1 MFRYI
6 KKRLIFNLLS
16 LWIILTLTFLVMKT
30 IPGDPFND
38 ESSNTLSQETL
49 QILKSRYGL
58 NKPLY
63 QQYIHYLKS
72 LVTLDFGNSLV
83 YKDRSVTSIIST
95 AFPASA
101 ILGLESLI
109 LSISGG
115 ISLGTLAALRK
126 KKQGRYILLSSI
138 LQISI
143 PAFVLATMLQY
154 IFAVKIPIFPIA
166 CWGNFSHT
174 ILPSLALAI
183 TPMAFITQLTF
194 SSVSSVLNKDYVLLA
209 YAKGLSPI
217 KVVLRHILPYA
228 VFPTISYAAFLV
240 TTVMTGTFAIENIFC
255 IPGLGKW
262 FVCSIK
268 QRDYPVTLGL
278 SVFYGAFFMLAS
290 LLSDLIQAMI
300 DPQLR
305 YSYKEV
311 KPETNFSQESEHL

>member
-6 KKRLIFNLLS
+6 KKRLVFNLLS

-72 LVTLDFGNSLV
+72 LITLDFGNSLV
-83 YKDRSVTSIIST
+83 YKDRSVTSIIAT

-101 ILGLESLI
+101 ILGLESLL

-166 CWGNFSHT
+166 CWGNFYHT

-217 KVVLRHILPYA
+217 KVILKHILPYA

-305 YSYKEV
+305 YSYKEADKEV
-311 KPETNFSQESEHL
+311 SFSQESEHL

>member
-1 MFRYI
+1 MLRYI
-6 KKRLIFNLLS
+6 SKRLIFNLLS
-16 LWIILTLTFLVMKT
+16 LWIILTLTFLVMKS

-38 ESSNTLSQETL
+38 ENSNALSQETL

-63 QQYIHYLKS
+63 QQYLQYLKS

-83 YKDRSVTSIIST
+83 YKDRSVTSIITS

-101 ILGLESLI
+101 ILGIESLI
-109 LSISGG
+109 LSIFGG

-154 IFAVKIPIFPIA
+154 LFAVKIPIFPIA
-166 CWGNFSHT
+166 CWGDFSHT

-183 TPMAFITQLTF
+183 TPMAFITQLTC
-194 SSVSSVLNKDYVLLA
+194 SSVSSVLNKDYALLA

-217 KVVLRHILPYA
+217 KVILKHILPYA

-290 LLSDLIQAMI
+290 LFSDLLQAMI
-300 DPQLR
+300 DPQIR
-305 YSYKEV
+305 YSYRKADKE
-311 KPETNFSQESEHL
+311 KSLTQDNQIT

>member
-6 KKRLIFNLLS
+6 KKRLVFNLLS

-83 YKDRSVTSIIST
+83 YKDRSVTSIIAT

-101 ILGLESLI
+101 ILGLESLL

-126 KKQGRYILLSSI
+126 KNKGAISFFLPFYKFPFQLLS
-138 LQISI
+138 
-143 PAFVLATMLQY
+143 
-154 IFAVKIPIFPIA
+154 
-166 CWGNFSHT
+166 
-174 ILPSLALAI
+174 
-183 TPMAFITQLTF
+183 
-194 SSVSSVLNKDYVLLA
+194 
-209 YAKGLSPI
+209 
-217 KVVLRHILPYA
+217 
-228 VFPTISYAAFLV
+228 
-240 TTVMTGTFAIENIFC
+240 
-255 IPGLGKW
+255 
-262 FVCSIK
+262 
-268 QRDYPVTLGL
+268 
-278 SVFYGAFFMLAS
+278 
-290 LLSDLIQAMI
+290 
-300 DPQLR
+300 
-305 YSYKEV
+305 
-311 KPETNFSQESEHL
+311 